1 MDATSD
7 AQTKQKIAEAFH
19 LGELPPDLFSRPITT
34 SHPNFPAKNLFRK
47 FKKRR
52 RTPRLGCF

>member
-19 LGELPPDLFSRPITT
+19 LGELPPDLFSRPTTT
-34 SHPNFPAKNLFRK
+34 SHP
-47 FKKRR
+47 KKH
-52 RTPRLGCF
+52 PSQESVSQV